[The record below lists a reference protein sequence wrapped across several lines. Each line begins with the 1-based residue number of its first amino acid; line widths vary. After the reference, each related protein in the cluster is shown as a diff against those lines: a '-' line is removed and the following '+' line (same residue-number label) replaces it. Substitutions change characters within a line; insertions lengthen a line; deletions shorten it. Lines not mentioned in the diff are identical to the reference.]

1 MKITDKREER
11 EKFLTIEEIYA
22 GDIFSFLG
30 NDDVYM
36 LVDDGDHYVDLLG
49 GSCYEIEDHELNQ
62 PIELLDAELVI
73 NRRLKQAE
81 TPTFLFGG
89 PRWDAASRI
98 YHCTTSRSF
107 CQEFFEKNFF
117 YLFFPEWG

>member
-1 MKITDKREER
+1 MKITDKRENR
-11 EKFLTIEEIYA
+11 EKFLTIEDIYA

-36 LVDDGDHYVDLLG
+36 LVDDRDHYVGLSE

-73 NRRLKQAE
+73 NRRLK
-81 TPTFLFGG
+81 
-89 PRWDAASRI
+89 
-98 YHCTTSRSF
+98 
-107 CQEFFEKNFF
+107 
-117 YLFFPEWG
+117 